1 MGRGDIHRHSRR
13 PVQSIHQLTTISPFQ
28 LTYRD
33 GSGSSSVGVAKI
45 VTHLLHGVGSVL
57 SVSYVHKRRKQVAY
71 PVLIGDDDAVH
82 QLRLLDDIADLL
94 MSRFSSSL
102 QSSMSLD
109 YSSAWT
115 HPVEKL
121 THGKSQRRKDE

>member
-13 PVQSIHQLTTISPFQ
+13 PVQSIHQLTTSPFQ

-33 GSGSSSVGVAKI
+33 GSSSSSVSVAKI

-71 PVLIGDDDAVH
+71 PVLIGDDDTEH

-109 YSSAWT
+109 YSSACT